1 MPRIAVLPG
10 DGIGAEV
17 TRQAIKV
24 LRRVAADAQ
33 LELDLDERD
42 FGAGRYVRTGTAITE
57 AELAELE
64 TEYDA
69 ILLGT
74 LGDPRVPDHAHV
86 RAILSGLRA
95 RLDLYIDLRPIRL
108 LDPSLS
114 PLGHGAQP
122 VDLVVYGEN
131 AGGTGVGIG
140 GQLHRGTSGEVV
152 LDESVSTWNGAER
165 LLRAAFEHAQSA
177 GPRSVALAEHPEAMP
192 HRSDL
197 WRRAFAEVGAE
208 YPDVERQVVHVEML
222 ASDLVFHPARYGII
236 IAPSLVAGMVSHFAA
251 GLAGRPWLV
260 PRAELHPG
268 RPGLFRPMHG
278 PAYDLAGTD
287 RANPTGTILAAAL
300 LLDRLGFA
308 REAARIEAAV
318 RRSIRLGQTTPDLG
332 GTLGT
337 DAVGDWICREL
348 GEADL

>member
-17 TRQAIKV
+17 TRQAVKV

-42 FGAGRYVRTGTAITE
+42 LGAGRHGRTETAVTE

-64 TEYDA
+64 TQYDA
-69 ILLGT
+69 ILLGA
-74 LGDPRVPDHAHV
+74 LGGPRVPHHAHTG
-86 RAILSGLRA
+86 AILGGLRA
-95 RLDLYIDLRPIRL
+95 RLDLYIDLRLIRS

-114 PLGHGAQP
+114 PLGHAAQP

-131 AGGTGVGIG
+131 AGGPGVGIG
-140 GQLHRGTSGEVV
+140 GQLHRGASDAVV
-152 LDESVSTWNGAER
+152 LDESVSTWKGAER

-177 GPRSVALAEHPEAMP
+177 GPRRVALAEHPEAMP

-208 YPDVERQVVHVEML
+208 YPDVEREAVHAEAL
-222 ASDLVFHPARYGII
+222 AADLVFHPARYGILV
-236 IAPSLVAGMVSHFAA
+236 APSLVAGLVSHLAA
-251 GLAGRPWLV
+251 ALAGRPWLV

-278 PAYDLAGTD
+278 PAYDLVGTG
-287 RANPTGTILAAAL
+287 RANPVGAILAASL

-332 GTLGT
+332 GTLAT
-337 DAVGDWICREL
+337 EAVGDWICREL